1 MNEPI
6 DPADALKR
14 TSLAKCERHGLHYD
28 PAKMSGCVICRR
40 EAGGALPSPPT
51 GPSTA
56 SVGVRAGAVGESGS
70 YTAPLLVAVGLCLG
84 LGISLFGLHGAVVG
98 YVRTGGG
105 FGGTE
110 MPESLPQGPQ
120 MKEVLRELEDSGG
133 MPEASAGDPAL
144 LDAEEPEVGG
154 SDDEPE

>member
-6 DPADALKR
+6 SPTEPPKR
-14 TSLAKCERHGLHYD
+14 TSLAQCERHGLHYD

-40 EAGGALPSPPT
+40 EAGGALTSTST
-51 GPSTA
+51 GISTA
-56 SVGVRAGAVGESGS
+56 PAGGRAGAAGESGS
-70 YTAPLLVAVGLCLG
+70 YTAPLLVAAGLCLG
-84 LGISLFGLHGAVVG
+84 LGIALFGLHGAVVG

-120 MKEVLRELEDSGG
+120 MKEVLRELNDAGG
-133 MPEASAGDPAL
+133 MPETSAGDPAL

-154 SDDEPE
+154 SGDEPE